1 VAGKKS
7 NFIWYAFA
15 LVVALA
21 VIGLFTDG
29 GITGMQVARLDTAS
43 TTPLDNAV
51 QFLRDFGFFNVVL
64 PFLLVFAI
72 VFGVL
77 EKSKLFGVEKID
89 RTDYPR
95 RNLNAIVAFCV
106 AFFVVA
112 AANITGVIQA
122 TIPQIAFVLVV
133 IISFLLL
140 FGSLIG
146 EEQMNLWEKSK
157 GLRYTFITAIF
168 VAMALILLG
177 GFGLLGGILDYV
189 VGNFSGTVVTSVIL
203 VVVIVLAMW
212 FISKKPKPKTSGG
225 ENK

>member
-1 VAGKKS
+1 
-7 NFIWYAFA
+7 
-15 LVVALA
+15 
-21 VIGLFTDG
+21 
-29 GITGMQVARLDTAS
+29 M
-43 TTPLDNAV
+43 
-51 QFLRDFGFFNVVL
+51 RDFGFFNVVL
-64 PFLLVFAI
+64 PFLLVFAV

-89 RTDYPR
+89 KIDYPR

-168 VAMALILLG
+168 AAMALILLG
-177 GFGLLGGILDYV
+177 GFGLLGGIIDYAA
-189 VGNFSGTVVTSVIL
+189 GNFSGTVVTSAIL

-212 FISKKPKPKTSGG
+212 FISKKPKSSGG
-225 ENK
+225 EKK

>member
-1 VAGKKS
+1 MAGKKS
-7 NFIWYAFA
+7 NFIWYSLA

-29 GITGMQVARLDTAS
+29 GITGMQVARLDTAPS
-43 TTPLDNAV
+43 TPLNNAV
-51 QFLRDFGFFNVVL
+51 EFLRSFGFFNVVL

-77 EKSKLFGVEKID
+77 EKSKLFGIEKID
-89 RTDYPR
+89 KIDYPR
-95 RNLNAIVAFCV
+95 RNLNAIVAFCI

-122 TIPQIAFVLVV
+122 TVPQIALVLIV

-140 FGSLIG
+140 FGSLI
-146 EEQMNLWEKSK
+146 EEGQMNLWEKSK

-177 GFGLLGGILDYV
+177 GFGLLSGIIDYI
-189 VGNFSGTVVTSVIL
+189 VGNFSGTVVTSGIL
-203 VVVIVLAMW
+203 IIIIVLAMW
-212 FISKKPKPKTSGG
+212 FIAKKPKEKSSGG
-225 ENK
+225 ERK